1 MRISDWSSAVCS
13 SDLRPRGSTC
23 GGCSKAGERHRGRCR
38 RSRRTT
44 LAACISAVF
53 PLCARASVMVIPGG
67 VAECATVSRRND
79 MSDQMMLT
87 AETRER
93 AGKGDSRELRRNGRV
108 PAVLSGANGEPLMIH
123 GDEKLLVNEL
133 IRKSNG
139 E

>member
-79 MSDQMMLT
+79 MSDQLMLT

-93 AGKGDSRELRRNGRV
+93 AGKGASRERRRKDRQRV
-108 PAVLSGANGEPLMIH
+108 GEGKSGAGGVGH
-123 GDEKLLVNEL
+123 GGCRSHQQKKE
-133 IRKSNG
+133 RKKT
-139 E
+139 